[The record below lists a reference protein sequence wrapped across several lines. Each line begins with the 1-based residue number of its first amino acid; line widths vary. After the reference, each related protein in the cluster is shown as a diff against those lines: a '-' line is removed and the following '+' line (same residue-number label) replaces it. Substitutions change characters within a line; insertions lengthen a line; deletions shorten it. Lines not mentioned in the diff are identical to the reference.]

1 MLVYIFAAVFG
12 VGVTL
17 VDMLGLLGADDGD
30 GAGGDDGDAAVDAD
44 GAEDGEG
51 DGGQVHAPLLS
62 MFRYLR
68 MLVYFCLGFGPFGLV
83 AGQTSA
89 GTVGTAMWAVGG
101 GLVTAVMAR
110 AFFRFQNKVVDSSLD
125 DDEMLFERAAVTVPI
140 SDTAMGRIR
149 VTIGQSVAERFALA
163 ADPNTFYATDDIV
176 RIVSVSDDC
185 VYVRAFDGELQPD
198 EPAYLM

>member
-30 GAGGDDGDAAVDAD
+30 GADDGAAADDD
-44 GAEDGEG
+44 GADEG
-51 DGGQVHAPLLS
+51 DGGEVQAPLLS

-83 AGQTSA
+83 AGHTGA
-89 GTVGTAMWAVGG
+89 GTVGTALWAVGG
-101 GLVTAVMAR
+101 GMVTAVMAR
-110 AFFRFQNKVVDSSLD
+110 AFFRFQNRVVDSSLD
-125 DDEMLFERAAVTVPI
+125 DDEMLFEQASVTVPI
-140 SDTAMGRIR
+140 SDTDMGRIR

-176 RIVSVSDDC
+176 RIVNISDEC
-185 VYVRAFDGELQPD
+185 VYVRALDDELQTD